1 MTNFVKQG
9 KRNKQMG
16 LDFER
21 RTRAYLEE
29 LGYIV
34 TKWHNNV
41 KDNKLVPAKAGRF
54 RQMQTGFPDFFG
66 YIPFDD
72 FFINIFVECKVNGRL
87 SKEEKEK
94 VKFYLENYMCN
105 CFYVASKEKIDNRV
119 YVILRE
125 IKRGDLK

>member
-1 MTNFVKQG
+1 MTDFVKQG

-54 RQMQTGFPDFFG
+54 RQMQTGFPDFLVLKQE
-66 YIPFDD
+66 
-72 FFINIFVECKVNGRL
+72 INKLYSVLLLECKINGKL
-87 SKEEKEK
+87 SKIEKEK
-94 VKFYLENYMCN
+94 ALFYLDKGFN
-105 CFYVASKEKIDNRV
+105 FAIASKVKVGNRIKI
-119 YVILRE
+119 IIRE